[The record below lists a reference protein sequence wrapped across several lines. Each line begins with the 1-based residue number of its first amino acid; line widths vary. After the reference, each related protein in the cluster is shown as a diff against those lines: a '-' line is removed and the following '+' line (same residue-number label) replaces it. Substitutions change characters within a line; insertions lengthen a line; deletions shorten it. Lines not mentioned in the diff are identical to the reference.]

1 MIQNNEVVNKCWL
14 RKRSDMRATNW
25 HIKNSTFKDIFYLT
39 LCGQPL
45 SLDVDTKW
53 ENDDDYK
60 WQFGHYFVPEK
71 VCKKCEKVEKEVSA

>member
-1 MIQNNEVVNKCWL
+1 MTQNNEVVNKCWL
-14 RKRSDMRATNW
+14 RRRGDMRVSNW
-25 HIKNSTFKDIFYLT
+25 HIKDLTFKDIFFVT
-39 LCGQPL
+39 LCGQSL

-71 VCKKCEKVEKEVSA
+71 VCKKCEKIESKV